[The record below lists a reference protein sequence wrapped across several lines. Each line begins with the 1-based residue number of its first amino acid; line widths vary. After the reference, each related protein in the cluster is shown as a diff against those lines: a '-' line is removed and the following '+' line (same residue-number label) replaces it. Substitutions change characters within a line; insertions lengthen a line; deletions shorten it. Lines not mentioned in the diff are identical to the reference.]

1 MVDIPITAN
10 ERKAQFTGN
19 TGLGPFAFTF
29 NVLAEG
35 DIGVVKNTTI
45 LTINT
50 EYTVS
55 LNADGTGSITL
66 TDSGNGTALVASD
79 VLTII
84 GDRPLS
90 RTSDYVQGGNLFAE
104 ALNEDLDSIVIML
117 QQLDEKVSRSLQVD
131 VGDTT
136 ASLTLPLPDI
146 RKGKLLGFNSSTGE
160 PEAFFEPPDR
170 ITISTDAP
178 SGGSD
183 GDIWF
188 RVST

>member
-29 NVLAEG
+29 NVLVEG
-35 DIGVVKNTTI
+35 DIGVVKNTTV
-45 LTINT
+45 LTASSD
-50 EYTVS
+50 YTVI
-55 LNADGTGSITL
+55 LNSDGTGSITL

-79 VLTII
+79 VLTIV
-84 GDRPLS
+84 GDRPLA

-117 QQLDEKVSRSLQVD
+117 QQLDEKVSRALQVD

-136 ASLTLPLPDI
+136 SSLTLPLPDI
-146 RKGKLLGFNSSTGE
+146 RKGRLLGFNSSTGE

-178 SGGSD
+178 SGGND

-188 RVST
+188 RVSI

>member
-29 NVLAEG
+29 NVLVEG
-35 DIGVVKNTTI
+35 DIGVVKNTTV
-45 LTINT
+45 LTPSS

-55 LNADGTGSITL
+55 LNVDGTGSVTL
-66 TDSGNGTALVASD
+66 TGTGNGTDLIASD
-79 VLTII
+79 ILTII

-104 ALNEDLDSIVIML
+104 ALNEDLDSVVIML
-117 QQLDEKVSRSLQVD
+117 QQLDEKVSRALQVD

-136 ASLTLPLPDI
+136 ANLTLPMPDI

-188 RVST
+188 RVSF

>member
-1 MVDIPITAN
+1 MTDIPITAN

-29 NVLAEG
+29 NVLVES
-35 DIGVVKNTTI
+35 DIGVVKNTTV
-45 LTINT
+45 LTSGV

-55 LNADGTGSITL
+55 LNSDGTGSITL
-66 TDSGNGTALVASD
+66 TDSGNGTALIASD
-79 VLTII
+79 VLTIL

-90 RTSDYVQGGNLFAE
+90 RTSDYAQGGNLFADS
-104 ALNEDLDSIVIML
+104 LNDDLDSIVIMM
-117 QQLDEKVSRSLQVD
+117 QQLDEKVSRALQVD
-131 VGDTT
+131 IGDTT

-170 ITISTDAP
+170 ITISTAAP
-178 SGGSD
+178 SGGND

-188 RVST
+188 RVSI